1 MIQRDFP
8 YETVNTF
15 LRSCTDAFMPKTV
28 QRLLRAEGVRIDVQE
43 VTDFLDGHP
52 SVFFLSGG
60 RYITRAGIFTNACF
74 SIKPQRFEIESGILI
89 IGHRCM
95 PFTDPE
101 MLPHELSFTFSGM
114 TIRKK
119 CIEIASDDV
128 LDMYRLFGEEY
139 VPQFLGLDPGNEDR
153 DFARN
158 DFEIPNRIFLT
169 VCDMRALYKKWD
181 FSYGDCLSARLLNW
195 NEGLIEILPVKEMRS
210 HIFESTEENDVRE
223 RWYEHLENA
232 LISAIEKY
240 GPCQSIEEQLACT
253 FVDNTDVLCIP
264 GCGSLD
270 EYLGRTKKIVFAEY
284 GVETRLWKKGE
295 ECTASSW
302 RDRFESG
309 IDVSETLYGEIGIP
323 LPEFMV
329 DAYILD
335 SLYRKDK
342 GIRDVFK
349 RIIPSS
355 FVLEEWQLKTFLLHL
370 ETKYVI
376 LSETYNRFTDFNKGE
391 VRSRALK
398 LYSALVKL
406 ICDLDSCG
414 LPADLFPQQDL
425 VVLSQLF
432 THTGHLV
439 EALLYQE
446 NLSDK
451 DLSAASASL
460 EGMTFSF
467 EDIEEILV
475 SVMENKKKD
484 AFSIVK

>member
-1 MIQRDFP
+1 MLKRDFP

-15 LRSCTDAFMPKTV
+15 LRTCTKPFTSKTI
-28 QRLLRAEGVRIDVQE
+28 QRLLRAEGERAALRE
-43 VTDFLDGHP
+43 VSDFLDSHP
-52 SVFFLSGG
+52 SVFPLSDGS
-60 RYITRAGIFTNACF
+60 YIARPGLFTDAYF
-74 SIKPQRFEIESGILI
+74 SIKPRRFEVDSGILI

-95 PFTDPE
+95 PFVDPE
-101 MLPHELSFTFSGM
+101 MLPHELNFTFAGM
-114 TIRKK
+114 PVHKK

-153 DFARN
+153 DFAEN

-169 VCDMRALYKKWD
+169 VCDMRALYKRFD
-181 FSYGDCLSARLLNW
+181 FSYADRLSARLVNW
-195 NEGLIEILPVKEMRS
+195 DEGLIELRPIKEMRS
-210 HIFESTEENDVRE
+210 NLFESTEENELRE
-223 RWYEHLENA
+223 RWYDVLETC
-232 LISAIEKY
+232 LLSTIEEY
-240 GPCQSIEEQLACT
+240 GPCHSIEEQLVCA
-253 FVDNTDVLCIP
+253 FFGNTDILCIS

-270 EYLGRTKKIVFAEY
+270 EYLMRTKNVVFAEY

-323 LPEFMV
+323 LPEFML

-335 SLYRKDK
+335 SLYRRDK
-342 GIRDVFK
+342 GVREIFK

-376 LSETYNRFTDFNKGE
+376 LSEKYNRFTDFNKGE
-391 VRSRALK
+391 VRSSALK

-406 ICDLDSCG
+406 ICELDSCG
-414 LPADLFPQQDL
+414 LPADFFPQQDL
-425 VVLSQLF
+425 VILSQLF
-432 THTGHLV
+432 AHTGHLV

>member
-1 MIQRDFP
+1 
-8 YETVNTF
+8 
-15 LRSCTDAFMPKTV
+15 
-28 QRLLRAEGVRIDVQE
+28 
-43 VTDFLDGHP
+43 
-52 SVFFLSGG
+52 
-60 RYITRAGIFTNACF
+60 
-74 SIKPQRFEIESGILI
+74 
-89 IGHRCM
+89 
-95 PFTDPE
+95 
-101 MLPHELSFTFSGM
+101 
-114 TIRKK
+114 
-119 CIEIASDDV
+119 
-128 LDMYRLFGEEY
+128 
-139 VPQFLGLDPGNEDR
+139 
-153 DFARN
+153 
-158 DFEIPNRIFLT
+158 
-169 VCDMRALYKKWD
+169 
-181 FSYGDCLSARLLNW
+181 
-195 NEGLIEILPVKEMRS
+195 
-210 HIFESTEENDVRE
+210 
-223 RWYEHLENA
+223 
-232 LISAIEKY
+232 
-240 GPCQSIEEQLACT
+240 
-253 FVDNTDVLCIP
+253 
-264 GCGSLD
+264 
-270 EYLGRTKKIVFAEY
+270 
-284 GVETRLWKKGE
+284 
-295 ECTASSW
+295 
-302 RDRFESG
+302 
-309 IDVSETLYGEIGIP
+309 
-323 LPEFMV
+323 MV

-432 THTGHLV
+432 AHTGHLV